1 MSVDSA
7 QLQRWFAR
15 LVDLD
20 PTTADAELDVLAQ
33 TDGAL
38 AARLRDLLAAD
49 LATADAPTEPLVPG
63 LQALR
68 SGERDWEGRS
78 VGPWRVIERIGSGGM
93 GSVYRAARMPAMKEV
108 VALKLLRADR
118 DDAGLRRRF
127 ALERRVLQSLQHAG
141 IARLIDAGEAADG
154 TPFVAMELIEGTH
167 LLAYAD
173 QQRLSLDQRLDLLLK
188 VCAAVAHAH
197 AHQVVHRD
205 IKSSN
210 ILVTPQGQP
219 KLLDFGIAKPLQ
231 AQFGHEYL
239 ERTATAQRFF
249 SAASAA
255 PEQLSGAPT
264 GPACDVYA
272 LGALLYELLCG
283 EAPLALHGLSAGQ
296 AELAIT
302 QQIPLPPSQRLA
314 ALPPG
319 VANARARQR
328 GLEER
333 AALADGLRGELDRIA
348 TKALR
353 KAPAQ
358 RQASVEQFAREL
370 RAVRTGRIEL
380 TALQRIV
387 AGCRTHPRLLLG
399 AGALAAVLSI
409 ALALPPRR
417 AAIVPAAPDAVEN
430 LPDAQT
436 PSTDDMPGLANQPDV
451 LLALAQSQ
459 LQRREDA
466 KALATLA
473 QAEQQFTAT
482 AESRERRLQLLSLRA
497 AAATRSGDFPLAA
510 QALDQADGMSVTAAE
525 RAGLALQRARLLT
538 ARGRETQAAALLRE
552 IAADTLPRLRAD
564 DPLAAEIRRQADGLE
579 KNTAT
584 VAAAATTDANTATA
598 APVAVPQALRARLES
613 LSRDLEAARLEAGI
627 DAPPVAHGETLAMAS
642 TSPSAGETATVPS
655 NSTLEI
661 PDDSRSA
668 AARALADDVARAC
681 ALNARGDYTAAQA
694 LLDPALERQRSEP
707 GLRQSDD
714 YRIGVL
720 AAAIARHGS
729 SPSID
734 FAERLRHELTRDVW
748 LSSADGRARWREQA
762 AIAQALGV
770 TRAD

>member
-20 PTTADAELDVLAQ
+20 PAAADAELDELAQ
-33 TDGAL
+33 SDRAL
-38 AARLRDLLAAD
+38 ASRLRELLAAD
-49 LATADAPTEPLVPG
+49 LATADTPTEPLLPSP
-63 LQALR
+63 QALR

-78 VGPWRVIERIGSGGM
+78 VGPWRVVERIGSGGM
-93 GSVYRAARMPAMKEV
+93 GSVYRAARMPSMKEV
-108 VALKLLRADR
+108 AALKLLRADR
-118 DDAGLRRRF
+118 DDAALRRRF
-127 ALERRVLQSLQHAG
+127 ALERRVLQSLRHAG
-141 IARLIDAGEAADG
+141 IARLIDAGETADG
-154 TPFVAMELIEGTH
+154 TPYVAMELIEGTH

-173 QQRLSLDQRLDLLLK
+173 QQRLDLNQRLDLLLK

-255 PEQLSGAPT
+255 PEQLTGAAT

-296 AELAIT
+296 AELAIM
-302 QQIPLPPSQRLA
+302 QQMPLPPSQRLA
-314 ALPPG
+314 ALAPG

-328 GLEER
+328 GLDER
-333 AALADGLRGELDRIA
+333 TALADGLRGELDRIA

-353 KAPAQ
+353 KQPAQ
-358 RQASVEQFAREL
+358 RHASVEQFAREL
-370 RAVRTGRIEL
+370 RAVRNGRVES
-380 TALQRIV
+380 TPLQRVV
-387 AGCRTHPRLLLG
+387 AACRAHPRLLLG
-399 AGALAAVLSI
+399 AGALAVVLSVAI
-409 ALALPPRR
+409 ALPSRR
-417 AAIVPAAPDAVEN
+417 AAIVPATPDAEESPPAAPTPAANDV
-430 LPDAQT
+430 PDPA
-436 PSTDDMPGLANQPDV
+436 SQPDI

-459 LQRREDA
+459 WQRREDA
-466 KALATLA
+466 KALVTLA
-473 QAEQQFTAT
+473 QAEQQLAT
-482 AESRERRLQLLSLRA
+482 AGESRERHLQLLSLRA

-510 QALDQADGMSVTAAE
+510 QALDQADGITITAAE

-552 IAADTLPRLRAD
+552 IATDTLPRLRTD
-564 DPLAAEIRRQADGLE
+564 DPLAAEIRRQVDGLE
-579 KNTAT
+579 KGSAS
-584 VAAAATTDANTATA
+584 VASAATADTKTAPA
-598 APVAVPQALRARLES
+598 AQVAVPDALRARLEA
-613 LSRDLEAARLEAGI
+613 LSRDLETARLEAGI
-627 DAPPVAHGETLAMAS
+627 DAPALARPESLAMAS
-642 TSPSAGETATVPS
+642 TSLATGETAAVPA
-655 NSTLEI
+655 STAEV

-681 ALNARGDYTAAQA
+681 ALNARGDYAAAQA
-694 LLDPALERQRSEP
+694 LLDSALERQRSEP
-707 GLRQSDD
+707 GLRQTDD

-720 AAAIARHGS
+720 AAAIARHGA

-734 FAERLRHELTRDVW
+734 FVERLRHELARDVW

-762 AIAQALGV
+762 AIAHALGV
-770 TRAD
+770 QRAD

>member
-1 MSVDSA
+1 MSADST
-7 QLQRWFAR
+7 QLQHWFAR
-15 LVDLD
+15 LVELD
-20 PTTADAELDVLAQ
+20 PATADAEIDRLAQ
-33 TDGAL
+33 TDSVL
-38 AARLRDLLAAD
+38 ASRLRELLAAD
-49 LATADAPTEPLVPG
+49 LATAEAPTEPLLPG

-78 VGPWRVIERIGSGGM
+78 VGPWRVAERIGSGGM
-93 GSVYRAARMPAMKEV
+93 GSVYRAVRTPAMSET

-118 DDAGLRRRF
+118 DDAALRRRF

-154 TPFVAMELIEGTH
+154 TPYVAMELIEGTH

-173 QQRLSLDQRLDLLLK
+173 QRRLDLDQRLDLLLK
-188 VCAAVAHAH
+188 VCAAVAYAH
-197 AHQVVHRD
+197 TRQVVHRD

-255 PEQLSGAPT
+255 PEQLTGAPT

-296 AELAIT
+296 GELAIA

-328 GLEER
+328 GLDER
-333 AALADGLRGELDRIA
+333 MALTERLRGELDRIV

-353 KAPAQ
+353 KQPAQ

-370 RAVRTGRIEL
+370 RGVRNGRIES
-380 TALQRIV
+380 TPLQRVV
-387 AGCRTHPRLLLG
+387 AGYRAHPRLLLG
-399 AGALAAVLSI
+399 AGLLAVVLVIAI
-409 ALALPPRR
+409 ALPSRRTANVPPTPVV
-417 AAIVPAAPDAVEN
+417 AESLPAAPTTPADAA
-430 LPDAQT
+430 PDPAHR
-436 PSTDDMPGLANQPDV
+436 PDV

-466 KALATLA
+466 KALDTLA
-473 QAEQQFTAT
+473 QVEQQLVAT
-482 AESRERRLQLLSLRA
+482 GEAQELRLQLLSLRA
-497 AAATRSGDFPLAA
+497 FAATRSGDFPLAT
-510 QALDQADGMSVTAAE
+510 QALDQADTIAVTATE
-525 RAGLALQRARLLT
+525 RAGLALQRARLLA

-552 IAADTLPRLRAD
+552 IATDTLPRLRAD
-564 DPLAAEIRRQADGLE
+564 DPLAAQIRRQLEGLD
-579 KNTAT
+579 KGTP
-584 VAAAATTDANTATA
+584 VADANPAPT
-598 APVAVPQALRARLES
+598 APVAVPQALHARLEA
-613 LSRDLEAARLEAGI
+613 LSRDLETARTEAGI
-627 DAPPVAHGETLAMAS
+627 DAPADTHSERLTVASSLA
-642 TSPSAGETATVPS
+642 TAGEPAAAPARLAEAT
-655 NSTLEI
+655 
-661 PDDSRSA
+661 DDSRSS
-668 AARALADDVARAC
+668 AARVLADDVARAC
-681 ALNARGDYTAAQA
+681 ALNARGDYAAAQA
-694 LLDPALERQRSEP
+694 LLASTLELQRGEP

-720 AAAIARHGS
+720 AAAIARHGAA
-729 SPSID
+729 PSAD
-734 FAERLRHELTRDVW
+734 FAERLRHELARDVW

-762 AIAQALGV
+762 AIAQTLGV
-770 TRAD
+770 QRAD